1 MDATIIINEQ
11 HELMVDQIR
20 ALTEN
25 GIKKYKTILVPAE
38 GWTKEEMYII
48 LSSLKGDIVYVS
60 PIPYMISRTAS
71 DAALNWAS
79 SLGGNCCGRNPFITR
94 CLVMANDK
102 REKKELPSGKVISV
116 VAKTG
121 WYLA

>member
-11 HELMVDQIR
+11 HSLMVDQIK
-20 ALTEN
+20 ALAKN
-25 GIKKYKTILVPAE
+25 GIKNYKTILVPAE
-38 GWTKEEMYII
+38 GWTKDQMDEVMA
-48 LSSLKGDIVYVS
+48 SLKGDIVYVS

-79 SLGGNCCGRNPFITR
+79 SQGAYCCGDNSSIER

-102 REKKELPSGKVISV
+102 REKKELPNGKVIAV